1 MQELEKRL
9 DELELKLLTEITEV
23 TKDTTDI
30 WDSISKLV
38 DMMKGMTKEIGSL
51 RIDVNKLIENSCGCK
66 KSAQDKAWFTPRF
79 FI

>member
-30 WDSISKLV
+30 WNSISKLV

-51 RIDVNKLIENSCGCK
+51 RIDVNKLVENNCSCK
-66 KSAQDKAWFTPRF
+66 KSA
-79 FI
+79 

>member
-51 RIDVNKLIENSCGCK
+51 RIDVNKLIENSCSCK
-66 KSAQDKAWFTPRF
+66 KSA
-79 FI
+79 